1 MPGQSIS
8 RRTRGT
14 RASDNPAQSLRVP
27 CGNPAAVAE
36 RFRGVRISR
45 TSECKDP
52 ARQGASQNRGDLE
65 G

>member
-1 MPGQSIS
+1 MPGKTSA

-45 TSECKDP
+45 TSQRKDP
-52 ARQGASQNRGDLE
+52 APQRASQNRGDLE